1 MANKIRHDIPPE
13 KVKML
18 ASFGCSYIEI
28 GKYFGCSEG
37 VIRRRYRTEYEQ
49 GREEMKLTLRQL
61 QWKHAQNG
69 NTALLI
75 FLGKNFLQQTDKNQV
90 DMTGN
95 LETVLKEV
103 GFQGNPMDD
112 QADSQQREIV
122 DAGGVQT
129 DPATA

>member
-1 MANKIRHDIPPE
+1 MANKHDIPPE

-18 ASFGCSYIEI
+18 ASFGCSYIDI

-37 VIRRRYRTEYEQ
+37 IIRSRFKKEYEQ
-49 GREEMKLTLRQL
+49 GKEEMKLTLRQL

-75 FLGKNFLQQTDKNQV
+75 FLGKNFLQQTAKNQI
-90 DMTGN
+90 DHTNN
-95 LETVLKEV
+95 LETVLKEI

>member
-1 MANKIRHDIPPE
+1 MANRHDIPPE

-18 ASFGCSYIEI
+18 ASFGCTYIEI
-28 GKYFGCSEG
+28 GKYFGCSEK
-37 VIRRRYRTEYEQ
+37 VIRERYRKEYEM

-75 FLGKNFLQQTDKNQV
+75 FLGKNFLQQTDKNQI
-90 DMTGN
+90 DHTNN
-95 LETVLKEV
+95 LETVLKEI

>member
-1 MANKIRHDIPPE
+1 MANKHDIPAE

-18 ASFGCSYIEI
+18 SSFGCTYIEI
-28 GKYFGCSEG
+28 GKYFGCSEK
-37 VIRRRYRTEYEQ
+37 VIRERFRTEYEQ
-49 GREEMKLTLRQL
+49 GKEEMKLSLRQL
-61 QWKHAQNG
+61 QWKHAGQG

-75 FLGKNFLQQTDKNQV
+75 FLGKNYLNQTDKSQV

-112 QADSQQREIV
+112 QADSSQREIV
-122 DAGGVQT
+122 EAGGVQT
-129 DPATA
+129 DSATA

>member
-1 MANKIRHDIPPE
+1 MANKHDIPAD

-37 VIRRRYRTEYEQ
+37 VIRKRFKTEYEQ
-49 GREEMKLTLRQL
+49 GREEMKLSLRQM
-61 QWKHAQNG
+61 QWKNAQQG

-75 FLGKNFLQQTDKNQV
+75 FLGKNFLGQTDKSQV
-90 DMTGN
+90 DHTNN
-95 LETVLKEV
+95 LELVLKEV

-112 QADSQQREIV
+112 QTDSQQREIV
-122 DAGGVQT
+122 EAGGIPT
-129 DPATA
+129 DSATA

>member
-1 MANKIRHDIPPE
+1 MANKHDIPAE

-18 ASFGCSYIEI
+18 SSFGCTYIEI
-28 GKYFGCSEG
+28 GKYFGCSEK
-37 VIRRRYRTEYEQ
+37 VIRERFRMEYEQ
-49 GREEMKLTLRQL
+49 GKEEMKLSLRQL
-61 QWKHAQNG
+61 QWKHAGQG

-75 FLGKNFLQQTDKNQV
+75 FLGKNYLNQTDKSQV

-112 QADSQQREIV
+112 PADNSQREIV
-122 DAGGVQT
+122 EAGGVQT
-129 DPATA
+129 DSATA

>member
-1 MANKIRHDIPPE
+1 MDNRHDIPPE

-18 ASFGCSYIEI
+18 ASFGCTYIEI
-28 GKYFGCSEG
+28 GKYFGCSEK
-37 VIRRRYRTEYEQ
+37 VIRERFRTEYEQ
-49 GREEMKLTLRQL
+49 GKEEMKLSLRQL
-61 QWKHAQNG
+61 QWKHAGQG

-75 FLGKNFLQQTDKNQV
+75 FLGKNYLNQTDKSQV

-112 QADSQQREIV
+112 PADSSQREIV
-122 DAGGVQT
+122 EAGGVQT

>member
-1 MANKIRHDIPPE
+1 MANKHDIPPE

-18 ASFGCSYIEI
+18 ASFGCSYIDI

-37 VIRRRYRTEYEQ
+37 IIRSRFKKEYEQ
-49 GREEMKLTLRQL
+49 GKEEMKLTLRQL
-61 QWKHAQNG
+61 QWKHAQGG

-75 FLGKNFLQQTDKNQV
+75 FLGKNFLGQTDKSQV

-112 QADSQQREIV
+112 PADSSQREIV
-122 DAGGVQT
+122 EAGGVQT
-129 DPATA
+129 DSATA

>member
-1 MANKIRHDIPPE
+1 MKKLDIPPE

-18 ASFGCSYIEI
+18 ASFGCTYIEI
-28 GKYFGCSEG
+28 GKYFGCSEA
-37 VIRRRYRTEYEQ
+37 VIRNRFRTEYDQ
-49 GREEMKLTLRQL
+49 GKEEMKLSLRQL
-61 QWKHAQNG
+61 QWKHAGQG

-75 FLGKNFLQQTDKNQV
+75 FLGKNYLNQTDKSQV

-112 QADSQQREIV
+112 PADSSQREIV
-122 DAGGVQT
+122 EAGGIPA
-129 DPATA
+129 DSATA

>member
-1 MANKIRHDIPPE
+1 
-13 KVKML
+13 
-18 ASFGCSYIEI
+18 
-28 GKYFGCSEG
+28 
-37 VIRRRYRTEYEQ
+37 
-49 GREEMKLTLRQL
+49 MKLSLRQL
-61 QWKHAQNG
+61 QWKNAASG

-75 FLGKNFLQQTDKNQV
+75 FLGKNYLNQTDKSQV

-122 DAGGVQT
+122 EAGGIPT
-129 DPATA
+129 DSATA

>member
-1 MANKIRHDIPPE
+1 MANKHDIPAD
-13 KVKML
+13 KVKLL

-37 VIRRRYRTEYEQ
+37 VIRKRFKTEYEQ
-49 GREEMKLTLRQL
+49 GREEMKLSLRQM
-61 QWKHAQNG
+61 QWKNAQQG

-75 FLGKNFLQQTDKNQV
+75 FLGKNFLGQTDKSQV
-90 DMTGN
+90 DHTNN
-95 LETVLKEV
+95 LELVLKEV

-122 DAGGVQT
+122 EAGGIPT
-129 DPATA
+129 DSATA

>member
-1 MANKIRHDIPPE
+1 MTNKNDIPPE
-13 KVKML
+13 KVQML

-37 VIRRRYRTEYEQ
+37 LIRRRFRTEYER
-49 GREEMKLTLRQL
+49 GREEMKLSLRQM
-61 QWKHAQNG
+61 QWKACQAQNS
-69 NTALLI
+69 ALLI
-75 FLGKNFLQQTDKNQV
+75 FLGKNYLNQTDKSIV

-112 QADSQQREIV
+112 NADSQQKETV
-122 DAGGVQT
+122 EAGGIPA
-129 DPATA
+129 DSATA

>member
-1 MANKIRHDIPPE
+1 MANKHNIPAE

-37 VIRRRYRTEYEQ
+37 VIRKRFKVEYEQ
-49 GREEMKLTLRQL
+49 GKEEMKLSLRQL
-61 QWKHAQNG
+61 QWKHAGQG

-75 FLGKNFLQQTDKNQV
+75 FLGKNFLGQTDKSQV

-112 QADSQQREIV
+112 PADSQQREIV
-122 DAGGVQT
+122 EAGGVQT

>member
-1 MANKIRHDIPPE
+1 MTNKNDIPPE
-13 KVKML
+13 KVQML

-37 VIRRRYRTEYEQ
+37 LIRRRFRTEYER
-49 GREEMKLTLRQL
+49 GREEMKLSLRQM
-61 QWKHAQNG
+61 QWKACQAQNS
-69 NTALLI
+69 ALLI
-75 FLGKNFLQQTDKNQV
+75 FLGKNYLNQTDKSIV

-112 QADSQQREIV
+112 NTDSQQKEIV
-122 DAGGVQT
+122 EAGGIPT
-129 DPATA
+129 DSATA

>member
-1 MANKIRHDIPPE
+1 MANTIKHDIPPE

-28 GKYFGCSEG
+28 GKYFGCSER
-37 VIRRRYRTEYEQ
+37 VIRRRYRTEYDQ
-49 GREEMKLTLRQL
+49 GREEMKLSLRQL
-61 QWKHAQNG
+61 QWKHAQKG

-112 QADSQQREIV
+112 QADSRQKEIV
-122 DAGGVQT
+122 EAGGIPT

>member
-1 MANKIRHDIPPE
+1 MANKHDIPPE

-18 ASFGCSYIEI
+18 ASFGCSYIDI

-37 VIRRRYRTEYEQ
+37 IIRSRFKKEYEQ
-49 GREEMKLTLRQL
+49 GKEEMKLTLRQL
-61 QWKHAQNG
+61 QWKACQAQNS
-69 NTALLI
+69 ALLI
-75 FLGKNFLQQTDKNQV
+75 FLGKNYLNQTDKSQV

-112 QADSQQREIV
+112 PADSSQREIV
-122 DAGGVQT
+122 EAGGVQT
-129 DPATA
+129 DSATA